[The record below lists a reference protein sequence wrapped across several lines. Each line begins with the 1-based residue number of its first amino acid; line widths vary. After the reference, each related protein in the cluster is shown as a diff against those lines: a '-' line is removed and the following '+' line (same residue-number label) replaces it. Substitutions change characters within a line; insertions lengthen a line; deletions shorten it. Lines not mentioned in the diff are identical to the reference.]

1 VRRGEYARL
10 LSGLEADT
18 VRCGDHPR
26 TTVERPGLR
35 LRLKLSARR
44 RRWLPYPGSP
54 GDKCVD
60 APCSTR
66 AEYAALRLRL
76 RLRLGLGLRL
86 RLRLRLGLRPRLPLR
101 PGLRARPGRRAEKLT
116 DDDVDA
122 NLGERDGDAADRVGA
137 SLLPRSAPASSV
149 RRVALAVRGNEAA
162 AVRRSRSGSG
172 EELL

>member
-1 VRRGEYARL
+1 MRRGEYARL

-18 VRCGDHPR
+18 VRRGDHPR

-54 GDKCVD
+54 GDRCVD

-76 RLRLGLGLRL
+76 GLGLGLRL
-86 RLRLRLGLRPRLPLR
+86 RLRPRLPLR